1 MVSTFNDG
9 TGGGIPPPS
18 PLLNRGNSLII
29 DAHSHVHDPV
39 HRHIAL
45 LDEAGVDRA
54 VLFGTRPHPERATDP
69 ASFRREMR
77 VLHETVSGQSGGPDG
92 HQAAQQELA
101 AACAAYPD
109 RFIGFGKVRLDQSAE
124 QIAAEVERE
133 VVGRG
138 FRGIG
143 ELTPPPDGAGRI
155 EPVLRAAADHG
166 GLPVVVHGFAPTTA
180 GDLATLAG
188 LARRHPT
195 VPVVISQLGG
205 LNWLTAI
212 ELARETPNLFLELST
227 AGVIFAVRLAIN
239 EVPDRTMFGSDA
251 PYGDPF
257 LARATVERV
266 TRPGALRDRVLGGT
280 LAELLDL

>member
-1 MVSTFNDG
+1 M
-9 TGGGIPPPS
+9 
-18 PLLNRGNSLII
+18 II

-54 VLFGTRPHPERATDP
+54 VLFSTRPHPERATDL
-69 ASFRREMR
+69 ASFRREMG
-77 VLHETVSGQSGGPDG
+77 VLEETVSGGAGGADG
-92 HQAAQQELA
+92 HRAAGEELA

-109 RFIGFGKVRLDQSAE
+109 RFIGFGKVRLDRSAE
-124 QIAAEVERE
+124 RIAADVEQE

-138 FRGIG
+138 FRGVG
-143 ELTPPPDGAGRI
+143 ELTPPPERAGLI
-155 EPVLRAAADHG
+155 EPVLRAASDHG
-166 GLPVVVHGFAPTTA
+166 GLPVVVHGSAPTTA

-195 VPVVISQLGG
+195 VPLVISQLGG

-212 ELARETPNLFLELST
+212 ELARETPNLYLELST
-227 AGVIFAVRLAIN
+227 VGVVFAVRLAID
-239 EVPDRTMFGSDA
+239 EVPDRTFFGSDA
-251 PYGDPF
+251 PYGDPL

-266 TRPGALRDRVLGGT
+266 TGPGLLRDRVLGGT
-280 LAELLDL
+280 LAELLGL